1 MILILTTI
9 NVKRGP
15 RGGGIVQQQGVV
27 GDDGIGCAPVILI
40 PTPGPPGGQVQ
51 LIRLWHLAVAAGAHV
66 AEDDLPDLLL
76 LDVVVAGDEV
86 SRLLEGGAGA
96 ANINILPT

>member
-1 MILILTTI
+1 MEAP
-9 NVKRGP
+9 V
-15 RGGGIVQQQGVV
+15 GIVQQQGVV
-27 GDDGIGCAPVILI
+27 GDDGVGCAPAILVA
-40 PTPGPPGGQVQ
+40 TPGPPGGQVQ
-51 LIRLWHLAVAAGAHV
+51 LLRLWYLSVDAGAHV

-96 ANINILPT
+96 SNINILPP